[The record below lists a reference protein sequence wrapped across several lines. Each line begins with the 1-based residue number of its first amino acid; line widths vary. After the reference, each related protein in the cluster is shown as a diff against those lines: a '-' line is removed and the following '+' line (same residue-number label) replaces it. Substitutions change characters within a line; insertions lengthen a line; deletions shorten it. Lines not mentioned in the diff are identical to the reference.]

1 MKTISEIELKKQYIH
16 LSDNYFLEIMTQ
28 KTYAIIKDDAT
39 RAYILLEPMQFED
52 NIQKI
57 QLKVDNFIHKLEKNM
72 L

>member
-1 MKTISEIELKKQYIH
+1 MKTISEIELKEQYIH

-28 KTYAIIKDDAT
+28 KTYSIIKDDVT
-39 RAYILLEPMQFED
+39 GEYILLEPIQFED
-52 NIQKI
+52 NMQKI